1 MSPLRESNRD
11 KQGDNFF
18 GVTRVAVAGPD
29 QSTRASQD
37 FGTNNDTPQQM
48 PYNSQKQQSLFQPNL
63 KQREESSASE
73 YLISSTDGVINSVPD
88 HSTTHNT
95 QTATMADEDCD
106 YVNTMISS
114 SRRSVTAMPMS
125 SRKRSSSG
133 VRHKPINTT
142 NQREMSASRVPVEK
156 TKSNDLQSRAIA
168 HKDKSELIA
177 KYSTTPNGN
186 QEDEKKVD
194 ET

>member
-37 FGTNNDTPQQM
+37 FGTNNDTPQQL
-48 PYNSQKQQSLFQPNL
+48 PYANQKQQSLLQSNQ

-88 HSTTHNT
+88 QSTVNHT
-95 QTATMADEDCD
+95 QTATIADEEYD
-106 YVNTMISS
+106 YSNTMSS
-114 SRRSVTAMPMS
+114 SRRAVT
-125 SRKRSSSG
+125 
-133 VRHKPINTT
+133 V
-142 NQREMSASRVPVEK
+142 
-156 TKSNDLQSRAIA
+156 
-168 HKDKSELIA
+168 
-177 KYSTTPNGN
+177 
-186 QEDEKKVD
+186 
-194 ET
+194 